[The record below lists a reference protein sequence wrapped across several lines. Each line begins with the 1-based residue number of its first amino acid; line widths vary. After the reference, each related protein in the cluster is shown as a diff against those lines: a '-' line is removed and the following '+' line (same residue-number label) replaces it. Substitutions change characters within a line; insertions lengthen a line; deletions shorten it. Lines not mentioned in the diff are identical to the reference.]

1 MYYVYIATMVLW
13 ISDYS
18 GQQLILGS
26 TVSLCTK
33 HIKASFRKKRERIY
47 WRCCVCVC
55 QCVMN
60 GQRQTGVV
68 GYFCWIMLD
77 SWESINKID
86 MDMNQDLY
94 IPFLEGWTSIYQLF
108 WCELQGYQGFDPLPY
123 RRHNFMKALV
133 RRQEWDGDLGA
144 AGSSHVGLQVPMS
157 SGRVKL
163 CEQKMGMV
171 TRPG

>member
-1 MYYVYIATMVLW
+1 MYYVYIATMYFGFLIIPASSWYLEALW
-13 ISDYS
+13 AYVQSISKHRFAKS
-18 GQQLILGS
+18 ARELIGD
-26 TVSLCTK
+26 
-33 HIKASFRKKRERIY
+33 A
-47 WRCCVCVC
+47 VCVC

-68 GYFCWIMLD
+68 GYFCWTMLD

-94 IPFLEGWTSIYQLF
+94 IPFLEGWTCIYQLF

-123 RRHNFMKALV
+123 RRHNFMKDLV